1 MVFDL
6 LQVAVVAYTVAP
18 VEASTTEIVAWRS
31 VPGFLDQ
38 MSIWV
43 SIAVS
48 EGLYQSRIKVLAG
61 SVVLKE

>member
-1 MVFDL
+1 MFFDL

-38 MSIWV
+38 MSILV
-43 SIAVS
+43 
-48 EGLYQSRIKVLAG
+48 
-61 SVVLKE
+61 